1 MIRQHKRPVKRKRG
15 EDKDEQ
21 EVGPTFMITT
31 AAAVQEVYVVKG
43 SIARERF
50 KVGNKGNREKWQAAD
65 SRAKKRRYFP
75 PHFSLGQICEKGVF

>member
-1 MIRQHKRPVKRKRG
+1 MKRKRG

-31 AAAVQEVYVVKG
+31 AAAVQEVYVVRG